1 MRTRRDT
8 PIFLI
13 YLDNVVP
20 YYYFYLI
27 PLMIALIFV
36 SFDFNFSGLLHTT
49 MVTKLSNQH
58 KFLNDF
64 FAICTLITLILCF
77 FNYLVITLNAIQ
89 RKNLRLYYSKFNPK
103 YRVFFG
109 ILGII
114 FFLFILFFMC
124 LSWFLLDDRMPD
136 FSKKGAYFTYLR
148 QFSQPYISAI
158 IMSLQYLLCVFFAL
172 YFLFI
177 LNVRKYC
184 RQ

>member
-13 YLDNVVP
+13 YLDNIVP

-27 PLMIALIFV
+27 PLMIALIFM
-36 SFDFNFSGLLHTT
+36 SFDFNFYGLLHTT

-124 LSWFLLDDRMPD
+124 LSWFYLMIVCQT
-136 FSKKGAYFTYLR
+136 FQKKAHT
-148 QFSQPYISAI
+148 
-158 IMSLQYLLCVFFAL
+158 SL
-172 YFLFI
+172 I
-177 LNVRKYC
+177 
-184 RQ
+184 